1 MNDRCDD
8 VIVARKYAQAFVNV
22 HAAAVSVRLLDCFLK
37 AESFLQRQHDVL
49 FLLSIPYLEQQQRNQ
64 MVKTLVAYFS
74 LPIQCE
80 QLFLLMILQH
90 RFFLIPEVLW
100 HIAQIYKKRVNTLAF
115 HITSSHELDE
125 AELTEIKLFLE
136 YKTGKEIIYSYD
148 IDKNLIAGIRL
159 TSEEYTWEYSVR
171 KHINAL
177 ACSINK

>member
-37 AESFLQRQHDVL
+37 AESFLQRQHDIL

-74 LPIQCE
+74 LPVQCE

-90 RFFLIPEVLW
+90 
-100 HIAQIYKKRVNTLAF
+100 HIAQKKKVKKQDLVDVLIDSSSFRLNDHFFSSF
-115 HITSSHELDE
+115 HLS
-125 AELTEIKLFLE
+125 KPNVF
-136 YKTGKEIIYSYD
+136 
-148 IDKNLIAGIRL
+148 
-159 TSEEYTWEYSVR
+159 
-171 KHINAL
+171 
-177 ACSINK
+177 